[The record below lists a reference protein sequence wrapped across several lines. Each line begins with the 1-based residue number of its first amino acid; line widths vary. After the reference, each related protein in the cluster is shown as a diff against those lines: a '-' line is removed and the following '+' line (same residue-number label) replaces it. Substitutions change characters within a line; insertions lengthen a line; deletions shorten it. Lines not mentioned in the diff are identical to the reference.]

1 MAKQKV
7 FVTGATGGMGFESLK
22 QMLLVPTNRTLSF
35 LQGIPKKIINY

>member
-22 QMLLVPTNRTLSF
+22 QMLLDTDK
-35 LQGIPKKIINY
+35 QDIIILARDSEKNY